1 MSLQMIQM
9 QDLMAR
15 STSHSGEI
23 LKILVADDSAV
34 FRKLVEQ
41 TLTDEPYTLLFA
53 KTGHEAIRLFEEHR
67 PAVVIV
73 DWVMPDLTG
82 IEICQHIRA
91 TAQRSYTYTIILTA
105 MSDKQSV
112 VEGLNSGADD
122 YLTKPFHGQELI
134 ARLRT
139 GMRIIE
145 LQRQIEASN
154 ILLKQWALTDD
165 LTGLPNRRAI
175 EDWAY
180 RQISSA
186 GRHKFSFWVAMADLD
201 HFKRAND
208 TFGHDAGDQVLK
220 GFAEILKAHSRRSD
234 ICGRLGGEEFFIA
247 MTHVTQT
254 DALRVID
261 RIRTA
266 FAETTFSF
274 MGRSMKITA
283 SFGVSGSE
291 RPPFSDFS
299 GLVANADAALYEAKR
314 LGRNRI
320 EVADGSKQT
329 KTNCDPRNPHERAA
343 DFGCF

>member
-1 MSLQMIQM
+1 MSLQMVQM
-9 QDLMAR
+9 QEHVTR

-23 LKILVADDSAV
+23 LKILIADDSAV

-91 TAQRSYTYTIILTA
+91 GARRAYTYTIILTA
-105 MSDKQSV
+105 MTDKQSV
-112 VEGLNSGADD
+112 VEGLTAGADD
-122 YLTKPFHGQELI
+122 YLTKPFHAQELI
-134 ARLRT
+134 ARVKT

-145 LQRQIEASN
+145 LQRQIEANN

-180 RQISSA
+180 RQISAA
-186 GRHKFSFWVAMADLD
+186 GRHKFAFWVAMADLD

-220 GFAEILKAHSRRSD
+220 GFAEILKEHSRRSD

-247 MTHVTQT
+247 ITHATQK
-254 DALRVID
+254 DALMVIE
-261 RIRTA
+261 RIRRA
-266 FAETTFSF
+266 FEETTFSI
-274 MGRSMKITA
+274 MGRSLKITA
-283 SFGVSGSE
+283 SFGVAGSE
-291 RPPFSDFS
+291 RPPFGDFS
-299 GLVANADAALYEAKR
+299 TLVASADAALYEAKR

-320 EVADGSKQT
+320 EVAPALKQT
-329 KTNCDPRNPHERAA
+329 AA
-343 DFGCF
+343 DYRHPH

>member
-1 MSLQMIQM
+1 MSLQMIEM
-9 QDLMAR
+9 QETVTRA
-15 STSHSGEI
+15 TSHKGQI
-23 LKILVADDSAV
+23 LKILVADDSAI

-41 TLTDEPYTLLFA
+41 TLGDEPYSLLFA

-91 TAQRSYTYTIILTA
+91 GAQRSYTYTIILTA

-112 VEGLNSGADD
+112 VEGLTAGADD

-134 ARLRT
+134 ARVKT

-154 ILLKQWALTDD
+154 LLLKQRALTDD

-180 RQISSA
+180 RQIDAA

-220 GFAEILKAHSRRSD
+220 RFAEILQVHSRRSD

-247 MTHVTQT
+247 ITHATQK
-254 DALRVID
+254 DALRVIE

-266 FAETTFSF
+266 FEETTFSF
-274 MGRSMKITA
+274 MGRSLKITA

-291 RPPFSDFS
+291 QPPFGDFS
-299 GLVANADAALYEAKR
+299 AMVANADAALYEAKR
-314 LGRNRI
+314 LGRNRV
-320 EVADGSKQT
+320 EVAADSKQRKIT
-329 KTNCDPRNPHERAA
+329 SENLHPH
-343 DFGCF
+343 